1 VGLTEGLPV
10 PEIAEP
16 SAESERE
23 EEVVSYEEL
32 EREEEAAPYESAES
46 GAVDDDSERDA
57 PPLSL

>member
-16 SAESERE
+16 SAELEGE
-23 EEVVSYEEL
+23 EEV
-32 EREEEAAPYESAES
+32 APYESAES
-46 GAVDDDSERDA
+46 GAVDDDSERDV